1 MKLADLEFAP
11 SFDLPAPSVL
21 FRIQRSRA
29 RHGSLRVGRI
39 LLPPTHLLSGRFD
52 IAGVAV
58 GYFAEAPETAAYES
72 LCRREAAAL
81 SIKLAA
87 MRTLVCLQTSR
98 ALTLLNLRKHASSW
112 PVLQSLR
119 LTHTQELAAE
129 AHAQG
134 FAGIVYRSAQQPDM
148 DCYAIFGDALIG
160 MRAVWAERL
169 VEPGTGNVHAVL
181 AGAIK
186 GSQVPLLP

>member
-21 FRIQRSRA
+21 FRIQRARA
-29 RHGSLRVGRI
+29 RRGSFRVGPI

-52 IAGVAV
+52 VAGVAV
-58 GYFAEAPETAAYES
+58 GYFSAAPDTAVYES
-72 LCRREAAAL
+72 LCRREATGVSMKSAEL
-81 SIKLAA
+81 
-87 MRTLVCLQTSR
+87 RTLLCVQTGQPM
-98 ALTLLNLRKHASSW
+98 TLLDLRMHASSW

-129 AHAQG
+129 MHAQG
-134 FAGIVYRSAQQPDM
+134 LHGIVYCSAQQPNM
-148 DCYAIFGDALIG
+148 DCYAIFGDALTG
-160 MRAVWAERL
+160 LRAVWSERL
-169 VEPGTGNVHAVL
+169 VEPGTGNLHAVL

-186 GSQVPLLP
+186 GSQVPLVP